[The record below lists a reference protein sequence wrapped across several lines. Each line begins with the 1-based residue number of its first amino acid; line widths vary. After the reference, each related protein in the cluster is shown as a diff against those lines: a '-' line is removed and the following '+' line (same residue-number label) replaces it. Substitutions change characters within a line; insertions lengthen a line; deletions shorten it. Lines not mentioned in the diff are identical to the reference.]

1 MKLTLEPNLL
11 SQGTTFASRYE
22 SLGTCASPDPE
33 GGKVNY
39 AIPYSAGVVQE
50 VITLESS
57 RELRILS
64 RSSQLSAQSLAD
76 IWQRDLL
83 PPQVEGASLRPSMSD
98 QIVIFGGWRRWRN
111 LSDVDQGIQEDAL
124 WRATPRGVW
133 ELVIRKMSQG
143 IEGQIPDAPRA
154 VKKTMNARETGGQP
168 ERRGSIGEAPREQAT
183 IPDLQCF
190 YPDPQTMRTDIG
202 PGEKGVLTKRRSIS
216 ARYKPCFFPKFA

>member
-1 MKLTLEPNLL
+1 MKLTSEPNLL
-11 SQGTTFASRYE
+11 SQGATLASRYE
-22 SLGTCASPDPE
+22 SLGTRASTDPE
-33 GGKVNY
+33 GRKVNY
-39 AIPYSAGVVQE
+39 ATPYSVGVVQE

-64 RSSQLSAQSLAD
+64 RNIQLAAQSLAD

-133 ELVIRKMSQG
+133 ELVLREVFHA
-143 IEGQIPDAPRA
+143 IEGQIPGAPKA
-154 VKKTMNARETGGQP
+154 VKKTTNARETGGQP
-168 ERRGSIGEAPREQAT
+168 EKRKYRGSAP
-183 IPDLQCF
+183 
-190 YPDPQTMRTDIG
+190 
-202 PGEKGVLTKRRSIS
+202 
-216 ARYKPCFFPKFA
+216 